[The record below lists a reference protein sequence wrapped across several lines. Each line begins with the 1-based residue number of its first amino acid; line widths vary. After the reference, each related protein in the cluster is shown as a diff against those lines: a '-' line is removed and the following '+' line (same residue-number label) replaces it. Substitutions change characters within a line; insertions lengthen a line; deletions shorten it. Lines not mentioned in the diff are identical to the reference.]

1 MANLLSLIKLR
12 RHTVEEKQKVLAELY
27 REAESIE
34 ATKNNLIE
42 RLRKERE
49 ALEQNSAI
57 EMFAYF
63 GRFSQNIQRML
74 ERLNA
79 EKRKL
84 EGRITVAQ
92 DDMREAFANVKRIE
106 IVQKSREDAEKKK
119 QSDKETREMDEIG
132 IDGFRRK
139 EEADNLAFA
148 PNISSRFTTCI
159 QFFRSPWKD
168 SSP

>member
-27 REAESIE
+27 REAEMIE
-34 ATKNNLIE
+34 ATKDTLIE

-49 ALEQNSAI
+49 ALDQNPVV

-74 ERLNA
+74 ERLNL

-84 EGRITVAQ
+84 EGRINVAQ
-92 DDMREAFANVKRIE
+92 DDVREAFANVKRIE
-106 IVQKSREDAEKKK
+106 IVQREREAAEKKE
-119 QSDKETREMDEIG
+119 QADKESREMDEIG
-132 IDGFRRK
+132 IEGFRRQS
-139 EEADNLAFA
+139 EEEN
-148 PNISSRFTTCI
+148 S
-159 QFFRSPWKD
+159 
-168 SSP
+168 